1 MHCLLVA
8 PNWKLNQ
15 CLFGT
20 WFITRIQDV
29 AYHLKLGSPVNNLKA
44 FSNSRNLV
52 FFFSLGKVTS
62 DKMRIVMLLLKIM
75 KLIEENKMSEVLGS
89 FFADVLPGRV
99 NGSLS
104 DVGDWTVIG
113 AH

>member
-1 MHCLLVA
+1 MHKVISSEENIFVVCMHCLLVA

-52 FFFSLGKVTS
+52 FFF
-62 DKMRIVMLLLKIM
+62 
-75 KLIEENKMSEVLGS
+75 
-89 FFADVLPGRV
+89 FFFTGE
-99 NGSLS
+99 SYF
-104 DVGDWTVIG
+104 
-113 AH
+113 